1 MPEIVSDS
9 VLRPEILALLADT
22 LDADAPGDITP
33 PLWHW
38 TAFHPKAR
46 SSELGRDGHPRVG
59 IIPNPPF
66 PRRMFAGG
74 QVTYIKALPVNV
86 PILRTTT
93 TTEPEFKTGRSGTL
107 AFMTMTHTYTVDGE
121 KLAVEDMNVVY
132 REDPPESTDNPPI
145 PGPSLTPHDGAT
157 PADTSATSWS
167 HVRTFTPAHL
177 FRYSALTFNTHRIH
191 YDAPYVTQVEG
202 HPNIVV
208 HGPLLITSL
217 TELVRERYGN
227 DAIYTVA
234 YRMQS
239 PAYADQTV
247 TFTATKEDGSR
258 DITLTGTRGDTT
270 LVSANVTL
278 RDTIAV

>member
-74 QVTYIKALPVNV
+74 QVTYTKALPVNV

-93 TTEPEFKTGRSGTL
+93 TTEPELKTGRSGTL
-107 AFMTMTHTYTVDGE
+107 AFMTMTHTYSVDGE
-121 KLAVEDMNVVY
+121 VLAVEDMNVVY
-132 REDPPESTDNPPI
+132 REDPPESTDNPPT
-145 PGPSLTPHDGAT
+145 PPPSLTAHDGAKT
-157 PADTSATSWS
+157 VVDTDTSWS
-167 HVRTFTPAHL
+167 QTRTFTPAHL

-227 DAIYTVA
+227 DAIHTVS

-239 PAYADQTV
+239 PAYADQELV
-247 TFTATKEDGSR
+247 FAATKETGSR
-258 DITLTGTRGDTT
+258 DIALTGTRGDTT
-270 LVSANVTL
+270 LVTANVTL
-278 RDTIAV
+278 RDSVTV

>member
-1 MPEIVSDS
+1 MPKIVSES

-74 QVTYIKALPVNV
+74 KVTYNKALPVNV

-93 TTEPEFKTGRSGTL
+93 TTEPEVKTGRSGTL
-107 AFMTMTHTYTVDGE
+107 AFMTMTHTYTVDSE
-121 KLAVEDMNVVY
+121 VFAIEDMNVVY
-132 REDPPESTDNPPI
+132 REDPPESTNNPPI
-145 PGPSLTPHDGAT
+145 PGPSLTAHDGAT
-157 PADTSATSWS
+157 TTENTDTTWS
-167 HVRTFTPAHL
+167 QVRTFTPAHL

-202 HPNIVV
+202 HTNIVV

-227 DAIYTVA
+227 DAIFEVA

-239 PAYADQTV
+239 PAYSDQTV
-247 TFTATKEDGSR
+247 RFTATQATGSR
-258 DITLTGTRGDTT
+258 DLALTGIRGDTT
-270 LVSANVTL
+270 LVTASVVL
-278 RDTIAV
+278 RDSIAV

>member
-74 QVTYIKALPVNV
+74 QVTYTKALPVNV

-93 TTEPEFKTGRSGTL
+93 TTEPELKTGRSGTL
-107 AFMTMTHTYTVDGE
+107 AFMTMTHTYSVDGE
-121 KLAVEDMNVVY
+121 VLAVEDMNVVY
-132 REDPPESTDNPPI
+132 REDPPESTDNPPT
-145 PGPSLTPHDGAT
+145 PPPSLSAHDGAKT
-157 PADTSATSWS
+157 VADTDTSWS
-167 HVRTFTPAHL
+167 QTRTFTPAHL

-227 DAIYTVA
+227 DAIHTVS

-239 PAYADQTV
+239 PAYADQELV
-247 TFTATKEDGSR
+247 FAATKDAGSR
-258 DITLTGTRGDTT
+258 DIALTGTRGDTT
-270 LVSANVTL
+270 LVTASVTL
-278 RDTIAV
+278 RDSVTV

>member
-1 MPEIVSDS
+1 MPKIVSES

-74 QVTYIKALPVNV
+74 KVTYNKALPVNV

-93 TTEPEFKTGRSGTL
+93 TTEPEVKTGRSGTL
-107 AFMTMTHTYTVDGE
+107 AFMTMTHTYTVDSE
-121 KLAVEDMNVVY
+121 VFAIEDMNVVY
-132 REDPPESTDNPPI
+132 REDPPESTNNPPI
-145 PGPSLTPHDGAT
+145 PGPSLTAHDGAT
-157 PADTSATSWS
+157 TTENTDTTWS
-167 HVRTFTPAHL
+167 QVRTFTPAHL

-202 HPNIVV
+202 HTNIVV

-227 DAIYTVA
+227 DAIFEVA

-239 PAYADQTV
+239 PAYSDQTV
-247 TFTATKEDGSR
+247 RFTATQATGSR
-258 DITLTGTRGDTT
+258 DLALTGTRGDTT
-270 LVSANVTL
+270 LVTASVVL
-278 RDTIAV
+278 RDSIAV

>member
-1 MPEIVSDS
+1 MPKLVSES

-74 QVTYIKALPVNV
+74 KVTYNKALPVNV

-93 TTEPEFKTGRSGTL
+93 TTEPEVKTGRSGTL
-107 AFMTMTHTYTVDGE
+107 AFMTMTHTYTVDSE
-121 KLAVEDMNVVY
+121 VFAIEDMNVVY
-132 REDPPESTDNPPI
+132 REDPPESTNNPPI
-145 PGPSLTPHDGAT
+145 PGPSLTAHDGAT
-157 PADTSATSWS
+157 TTENTDTTWS
-167 HVRTFTPAHL
+167 QVRTFTPAHL

-202 HPNIVV
+202 HTNIVV

-227 DAIYTVA
+227 DAIFEVA

-239 PAYADQTV
+239 PAYSDQTV
-247 TFTATKEDGSR
+247 TFTATQATGSR
-258 DITLTGTRGDTT
+258 DLALTGIRGDTT
-270 LVSANVTL
+270 LVTASVVL
-278 RDTIAV
+278 RDSIAV